1 MVSRTRDIIAMAESA
16 PAATSWSTR
25 LPVVGSMYMEPR
37 LIDCHEQA
45 TEYDGF
51 VSYSKNGLK

>member
-1 MVSRTRDIIAMAESA
+1 MAESA